1 MARLYHGERV
11 QQNAVCRSIA
21 GYGGEIYR
29 IALQ

>member
-11 QQNAVCRSIA
+11 QQNAVCRSI
-21 GYGGEIYR
+21 GRYGGEICH